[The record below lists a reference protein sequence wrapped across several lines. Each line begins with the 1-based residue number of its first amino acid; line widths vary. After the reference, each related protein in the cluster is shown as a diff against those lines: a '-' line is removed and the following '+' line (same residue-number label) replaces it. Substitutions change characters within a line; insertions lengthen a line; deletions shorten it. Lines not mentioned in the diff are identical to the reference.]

1 MKKSKN
7 AAVGFIFI
15 TLLLDVI
22 GIGIIIPVIPDLII
36 ELTGENLS
44 NASTIGGWLMFAYAF
59 FQFIFAPLIG
69 GLSDRYGRRPVLLL
83 SLLGFGLDY
92 ILLALAPTLAW
103 LFVGRIISGIF
114 GASFTTGS
122 AYIADVSPPEKRAQ
136 NFGLI
141 GAAFGL
147 GFIIGPVIG
156 GLLGVY
162 GSRVPFYAAAVL
174 TLLNALYG
182 FFILPES
189 LPKEKRRA
197 FKLSRA
203 NPIGSIKVFKNKPLI
218 LGLLFGL
225 SFIYIASH
233 AVQSTWTFYT
243 MYRFDWD
250 VKMVGYSL
258 GFVGVLSALV
268 QGLLIRVLI
277 PKLGQERAIYL
288 GLLFYGL
295 GLVLFGLA
303 FEGWQMYP
311 YLVIYCLGGIAGPAI
326 QGLMSNYVPDDQQG
340 ELQGA
345 NTSMMSLTSIIGP
358 PLMTGVFAFY
368 TSVDNSIQ
376 LPGAPMFL
384 GATLLLVG
392 TLFCYRALKKVRV
405 KPGEE
410 ISEETPLNQHV

>member
-1 MKKSKN
+1 MLKSGTFAKHIMRNKK
-7 AAVGFIFI
+7 AAVGFIFV

-22 GIGIIIPVIPDLII
+22 GLGIIIPVIPALII
-36 ELTGENLS
+36 ELTGETLS
-44 NASTIGGWLMFAYAF
+44 NASVVGGWLLFAYSF
-59 FQFIFAPLIG
+59 FQFLFAPLIG

-92 ILLALAPTLAW
+92 LILATAPTLFW
-103 LFVGRIISGIF
+103 LFLGRIISGIF

-156 GLLGVY
+156 GLLGQY
-162 GSRVPFYAAAVL
+162 GPRIPFYAAAIL

-182 FFILPES
+182 FFVLPES
-189 LPKEKRRA
+189 LPKEKRRK
-197 FKLSRA
+197 FEWKRA
-203 NPIGSIKVFKNKPLI
+203 NPVGSLKVFKSKPLI
-218 LGLLFGL
+218 KRLLFGL

-250 VKMVGYSL
+250 EKLVGYSL
-258 GFVGVLSALV
+258 GFVGILSALV

-277 PKLGQERAIYL
+277 PKLGQEKAVYL
-288 GLLFYGL
+288 GMAFYFL

-303 FEGWQMYP
+303 FEGWQMYL
-311 YLVIYCLGGIAGPAI
+311 YLVLYCLGGIAGPAL
-326 QGLMSNYVPDDQQG
+326 QGIMSNHIPDNQQG

-345 NTSMMSLTSIIGP
+345 STSMMSLTSIIGP
-358 PLMTGVFAFY
+358 PLMTGVFAIY
-368 TSVDNSIQ
+368 TGTSNAIE

-384 GATLLLVG
+384 GAFLVLIG
-392 TLFCYRALKKVRV
+392 TFFSYKALKKAR
-405 KPGEE
+405 
-410 ISEETPLNQHV
+410 TN